1 MVKKAKIDRQEL
13 KEIIG
18 QSQPKGR
25 FGNEWVFQGCPPE
38 FSNCRDINRPNLMIR
53 RLVIPHDRKTPEQIA
68 QRDRFRRGAA
78 AWKLL
83 TPAEK
88 QEYKARARKQRVVSG
103 YILFMREYLN
113 TPPEKGL
120 KGRR

>member
-1 MVKKAKIDRQEL
+1 MYNTPMAKKAKIDRQEL

-18 QSQPKGR
+18 QGDPKGR
-25 FGNEWVFQGCPPE
+25 IGNDWVFQGCPPE

-68 QRDRFRRGAA
+68 HRELFKRAVA
-78 AWKLL
+78 AWKAL

-88 QEYKARARKQRVVSG
+88 AEYKKRAKEEKVITG
-103 YILFMREYLN
+103 YNLFMREFLN
-113 TPPEKGL
+113 SPA
-120 KGRR
+120 